1 MAELE
6 VLYSHLWAAHGDEFS
21 VLDQS
26 LRPRSWT
33 FLFDVVASAGLGPGS
48 VVADVGCGRGNHC
61 FELAKRFDCRVIG
74 IDVVIAPLRSAFMDR
89 ERGSKTEFIQGSI
102 EQLPIRTAS
111 LDLVWCRDMLV
122 HV

>member
-26 LRPRSWT
+26 LGPRSWT
-33 FLFDVVASAGLGPGS
+33 FLFDVAASAGLGPSS

-74 IDVVIAPLRSAFMDR
+74 IDVVIAPLRSAVVDR
-89 ERGSKTEFIQGSI
+89 ERGSKTEFIRSSRAASSNYRS
-102 EQLPIRTAS
+102 EQPA
-111 LDLVWCRDMLV
+111 
-122 HV
+122 